1 MPIPMRVRPKPYTP
15 PFLVT
20 KPTKPTKTEPDTE
33 VPISLLTK
41 NEQHLVESV
50 RSSYGDPLRT
60 LERKIRH
67 LANVLNCTEEEAT
80 HAFLHNL

>member
-1 MPIPMRVRPKPYTP
+1 MAIPVRVRPKPYTP

-20 KPTKPTKTEPDTE
+20 KPTKPTKPDLE

-41 NEQHLVESV
+41 NEQYLVESV
-50 RSSYGDPLRT
+50 KASYGDPLRT